1 MRKLILTTAVIAL
14 LSGCGHKQYS
24 IEKESF
30 KVVDE
35 TPSWYVDPIKD
46 RKCKGCLFGVGTA
59 VSPDLQLSK
68 DKARL
73 IAKAELA
80 DVIKGEMN
88 AKAKLYITELGRNQ
102 KMDTV
107 TEVESTIVNVISQ
120 TKVRGYELWKQEITL
135 TKNGMYRTF
144 IGLKLPV
151 GDANKL
157 YDYAI
162 EEVADAFNVKQKAD
176 KAFSE
181 VELQAI
187 DNTKTN

>member
-14 LSGCGHKQYS
+14 LAGCGQKQYS

-35 TPSWYVDPIKD
+35 TPGWYVDPIKD

-68 DKARL
+68 DKARM

-157 YDYAI
+157 YEYAI

-187 DNTKTN
+187 DTTNTN

>member
-14 LSGCGHKQYS
+14 LAGCGHKQYS

-35 TPSWYVDPIKD
+35 TPGWYVDPIKD

-68 DKARL
+68 DKARM

-157 YDYAI
+157 YEYAI

>member
-14 LSGCGHKQYS
+14 LAGCGHKQYS

-35 TPSWYVDPIKD
+35 TPTWYVDPIKD

-120 TKVRGYELWKQEITL
+120 TKVRGYELWKQEITT
-135 TKNGMYRTF
+135 TKNGMYRTY

-157 YDYAI
+157 YDYTI

-187 DNTKTN
+187 DSTN

>member
-14 LSGCGHKQYS
+14 LAGCGQKQYS

-35 TPSWYVDPIKD
+35 TPGWYVDPIKD

-68 DKARL
+68 DKARM

-88 AKAKLYITELGRNQ
+88 AKSKLYITELGRNQ
-102 KMDTV
+102 NMDTV

-135 TKNGMYRTF
+135 TKNSFPEIYKF
-144 IGLKLPV
+144 
-151 GDANKL
+151 
-157 YDYAI
+157 
-162 EEVADAFNVKQKAD
+162 E
-176 KAFSE
+176 
-181 VELQAI
+181 
-187 DNTKTN
+187 

>member
-14 LSGCGHKQYS
+14 LAGCGQKQYS

-35 TPSWYVDPIKD
+35 TPGWYVDPIKD

-68 DKARL
+68 DKARM

-102 KMDTV
+102 NMDTV

-151 GDANKL
+151 GEANKL
-157 YDYAI
+157 YDYTI

-187 DNTKTN
+187 DNTQTN

>member
-35 TPSWYVDPIKD
+35 TPGWYVDPIKD
-46 RKCKGCLFGVGTA
+46 RKCKGCLFGVGTS

-68 DKARL
+68 DKARM

>member
-14 LSGCGHKQYS
+14 LAGCGQKQYS

-35 TPSWYVDPIKD
+35 IPGWYVDPIKD

-68 DKARL
+68 DKARM

-102 KMDTV
+102 NMDTV

-135 TKNGMYRTF
+135 TKNGMYRTY
-144 IGLKLPV
+144 IGIKLPV
-151 GDANKL
+151 GEANKL
-157 YDYAI
+157 YEYTI
-162 EEVADAFNVKQKAD
+162 EEVADAFNVKSKAD

-187 DNTKTN
+187 DTTNTN

>member
-35 TPSWYVDPIKD
+35 TPTWYVDPIKD

-68 DKARL
+68 DKARM

-157 YDYAI
+157 YEYAI

-187 DNTKTN
+187 DNTQTN

>member
-35 TPSWYVDPIKD
+35 TPTWYVDPIKD

>member
-14 LSGCGHKQYS
+14 LAGCGQKQYS
-24 IEKESF
+24 INKESF

-35 TPSWYVDPIKD
+35 TPTWYVDPIKD

-157 YDYAI
+157 YDYTI

-187 DNTKTN
+187 DNTQTN

>member
-14 LSGCGHKQYS
+14 LAGCGQKQYS

-35 TPSWYVDPIKD
+35 TPGWYVDPIKD

-102 KMDTV
+102 NMDTV

-157 YDYAI
+157 YEYAI

>member
-35 TPSWYVDPIKD
+35 TPTWYVDPIKD

-157 YDYAI
+157 YEYAI

>member
-68 DKARL
+68 DKARM

-157 YDYAI
+157 YEYAI

>member
-14 LSGCGHKQYS
+14 LAGCGQKQYS

-35 TPSWYVDPIKD
+35 TPGWYVDPIKD

-68 DKARL
+68 DKARM

-102 KMDTV
+102 NMDTV

-135 TKNGMYRTF
+135 TKNGMYRTY
-144 IGLKLPV
+144 IGIKLPV
-151 GDANKL
+151 GEANKL
-157 YDYAI
+157 YEYTI
-162 EEVADAFNVKQKAD
+162 EEVADAFNVKSKAD

-187 DNTKTN
+187 DTTNTN

>member
-14 LSGCGHKQYS
+14 LAGCGHKQYS

-35 TPSWYVDPIKD
+35 TPVWYVDPIKD

-68 DKARL
+68 DKARM

>member
-14 LSGCGHKQYS
+14 LAGCGQKQYS
-24 IEKESF
+24 INKESF

-35 TPSWYVDPIKD
+35 TPTWYVDPIKD

-157 YDYAI
+157 YEYAI

-187 DNTKTN
+187 DNTQTN

>member
-14 LSGCGHKQYS
+14 LAGCGHKQYS

-35 TPSWYVDPIKD
+35 TPGWYVDPIKD

-68 DKARL
+68 DKARM

-157 YDYAI
+157 YEYAI

-187 DNTKTN
+187 DNTQTN

>member
-35 TPSWYVDPIKD
+35 TPTWYVDPIKD

-157 YDYAI
+157 YEYAI

-187 DNTKTN
+187 DNTQTN

>member
-35 TPSWYVDPIKD
+35 TPGWYVDPIKD
-46 RKCKGCLFGVGTA
+46 RKCKGCLFGVGTS

-68 DKARL
+68 DKARM

-187 DNTKTN
+187 DNTQTN

>member
-14 LSGCGHKQYS
+14 LAGCGQKQYS

-35 TPSWYVDPIKD
+35 TPGWYVDPIKD

-68 DKARL
+68 DKARM

-157 YDYAI
+157 YEYAI

>member
-14 LSGCGHKQYS
+14 LAGCGQKQYT
-24 IEKESF
+24 IEKENF

-46 RKCKGCLFGVGTA
+46 RKCKGCLFGVGTS

-68 DKARL
+68 DKARM

-151 GDANKL
+151 GEANKL
-157 YDYAI
+157 YDYTI

-187 DNTKTN
+187 DNTQTN

>member
-35 TPSWYVDPIKD
+35 TPGWYVDPIKD

-157 YDYAI
+157 YEYAI

>member
-14 LSGCGHKQYS
+14 LAGCGQKQYS

-35 TPSWYVDPIKD
+35 TPGWYVDPIKD

-68 DKARL
+68 DKARM

-102 KMDTV
+102 NMDTV

-157 YDYAI
+157 YEYAI

>member
-14 LSGCGHKQYS
+14 LAGCGQKQYS

-35 TPSWYVDPIKD
+35 TPGWYVDPIKD

-68 DKARL
+68 DKARM

-102 KMDTV
+102 NMDTV

-157 YDYAI
+157 YEYAI
-162 EEVADAFNVKQKAD
+162 EEVADAFNVKSKAD

-187 DNTKTN
+187 DTTNTN

>member
-1 MRKLILTTAVIAL
+1 M
-14 LSGCGHKQYS
+14 
-24 IEKESF
+24 
-30 KVVDE
+30 
-35 TPSWYVDPIKD
+35 
-46 RKCKGCLFGVGTA
+46 
-59 VSPDLQLSK
+59 
-68 DKARL
+68 

-157 YDYAI
+157 YDLSLI
-162 EEVADAFNVKQKAD
+162 H
-176 KAFSE
+176 
-181 VELQAI
+181 I
-187 DNTKTN
+187 

>member
-35 TPSWYVDPIKD
+35 TPGWYVDPIKD
-46 RKCKGCLFGVGTA
+46 RKCKGCLFGVGTS

-68 DKARL
+68 DKARM

-157 YDYAI
+157 YEYAI

-187 DNTKTN
+187 DNTQTN

>member
-14 LSGCGHKQYS
+14 LAGCGQKQYS

-35 TPSWYVDPIKD
+35 TPGWYVDPIKD

-68 DKARL
+68 DKARM

-102 KMDTV
+102 NMDTV

-144 IGLKLPV
+144 IGLKLQV

-157 YDYAI
+157 YEYTI
-162 EEVADAFNVKQKAD
+162 EEVADAFNVKSKAD

-187 DNTKTN
+187 DTTNTN

>member
-14 LSGCGHKQYS
+14 LAGCGQKQYT
-24 IEKESF
+24 IEKENF

-46 RKCKGCLFGVGTA
+46 RKCKGCLFGVGTS

-68 DKARL
+68 DKARM

-88 AKAKLYITELGRNQ
+88 AKAKLYITELGKNNR
-102 KMDTV
+102 KDTV

-135 TKNGMYRTF
+135 TKNGMYRTY

-151 GDANKL
+151 GEANKL
-157 YDYAI
+157 YEYAI
-162 EEVADAFNVKQKAD
+162 EEVADAFNVKAKAD

-181 VELQAI
+181 VE
-187 DNTKTN
+187 NTANATNTTN

>member
-14 LSGCGHKQYS
+14 LAGCGQKQYS

-35 TPSWYVDPIKD
+35 TPGWYVDPIKD

-68 DKARL
+68 DKARM

-102 KMDTV
+102 NMDTV

-157 YDYAI
+157 YDYTI

-187 DNTKTN
+187 DNTQTN

>member
-35 TPSWYVDPIKD
+35 TPGWYVDPIKD

-68 DKARL
+68 DKARM

-157 YDYAI
+157 YEYAI

>member
-14 LSGCGHKQYS
+14 LAGCGQKQYT
-24 IEKESF
+24 IEKENF

-46 RKCKGCLFGVGTA
+46 RKCKGCLFGVGTS

-151 GDANKL
+151 GEANKL
-157 YDYAI
+157 YDYTI

-187 DNTKTN
+187 DNTQTN

>member
-35 TPSWYVDPIKD
+35 TPTWYVDPIKD
-46 RKCKGCLFGVGTA
+46 RKCKGCIFGVGTA

-68 DKARL
+68 DKARM

-157 YDYAI
+157 YEYAI

-187 DNTKTN
+187 DNTQTN